1 MQRPKFNILGGLN
14 IQSTWC
20 LEGRSYMHTSS
31 IAAPRSSI
39 DTTFQLARGGCDLH
53 PMLS

>member
-1 MQRPKFNILGGLN
+1 MQRQKFNILGGLN

-20 LEGRSYMHTSS
+20 FEGCSYMHTPS
-31 IAAPRSSI
+31 IAAPRSTI
-39 DTTFQLARGGCDLH
+39 NTTFQLARGGCDLR